1 MNSSLRPFFEPTGVA
16 IIGAS
21 TKPNKL
27 SYGILENLVK
37 CGFQG
42 GIYPVNPKGGEILG
56 VPVYPHVKDVPDP
69 VDLAMIVL
77 PVEMTLTTLQECAD
91 RGIRNAVII
100 TSGFKEVGG
109 AGAALE
115 SQVLSFAREHGLRII
130 GPNCVGVMNM
140 FNGLNATFIKGLPEK
155 GPIAFISQ
163 SGAIFG
169 GVVDLFIESK
179 IGFSRFAS
187 LGNEMDV
194 SEAEMIEYFG
204 EDPQVGVIAVYLEG
218 AQNGARFMEAAR
230 KISKQKPVVLLKAGK
245 NNAGARA
252 VSSHT
257 GSLAGEYTAYQAVFE
272 QTGVIEVQTLAELIN
287 TAWALGVQPLPEGN
301 KVGIATNA
309 GGAAA
314 LLSDDLVVN
323 GYELAHISPEIQ
335 IELRKKLNPSAQV
348 ANPVDMLGQAEPQDY
363 AWSLSQMIRE
373 PAVDV
378 LVPILVPQALVDTL
392 GVAKAWIDA
401 AQQSQKTMLT
411 CLVGER
417 STGESEALLNS
428 AKVPVFRYPD
438 QIGPILGAMRKF
450 AHFRSRA
457 EFVPVR
463 VEGIQQERAKAVL
476 AEASDKIALGE
487 FETRQLLEAYGI
499 ANVPGGLAK
508 DVSEAIQIAEL
519 IGYPVVIKISAEG
532 LVHKSEAGGIKLNL
546 RNAEELRVAY
556 REMIS
561 HITQQFPEAQ
571 IIGVMVEK
579 MAPKGQ
585 EVIIGMRRDATFGP
599 MLMFGMGG
607 VLVEQI
613 KDISFKVAP
622 LSGEDIDDML
632 ASTIAG
638 KLLAG
643 YRGAAKGDIAAVKDV
658 IARLSQLGL
667 DFPEIAEVEINP
679 LIVYSEGQG
688 ALALDSRAI
697 LKY

>member
-1 MNSSLRPFFEPTGVA
+1 MDSSLRAFFEPKGVA

-42 GIYPVNPKGGEILG
+42 RIYPVNPKGGEILG
-56 VPVYPHVKDVPDP
+56 VPVYINVASVPDP
-69 VDLAMIVL
+69 VDLAIIVL

-91 RGIRNAVII
+91 RGIKNAVII

-115 SQVLSFAREHGLRII
+115 SQVLSFAREHGMRII

-140 FNGLNATFIKGLPEK
+140 NTGLNATFIKGMPEK

-169 GVVDLFIESK
+169 GVVDLIIESK
-179 IGFSRFAS
+179 IGFCRFAS
-187 LGNEMDV
+187 MGNEMDV

-204 EDPQVGVIAVYLEG
+204 EDPEVGVIAVYLEG
-218 AQNGARFMEAAR
+218 AQNGPRFMDAAR
-230 KISKQKPVVLLKAGK
+230 KISKKKPIVLLKAGK
-245 NNAGARA
+245 SNAGAQA

-257 GSLAGEYTAYQAVFE
+257 GSLAGEYAAYQAVFE
-272 QTGVIEVQTLAELIN
+272 QSGVIEVQTLDSLIN
-287 TAWALGVQPLPEGN
+287 TAWALGVQPLPRGDS
-301 KVGIATNA
+301 VAIATNA

-314 LLSDDLVVN
+314 LLADELAKN
-323 GYELAHISPEIQ
+323 GYRLARISPEIQ
-335 IELRKKLNPSAQV
+335 AELRTKLNPSAQV

-363 AWSLSQMIRE
+363 AWSLANLIKE

-378 LVPILVPQALVDTL
+378 LVPILVPQALVDTM
-392 GVAKAWIDA
+392 GVAKAWVEA
-401 AQQSQKTMLT
+401 AQQTNKTMLT

-417 STGESEALLNS
+417 SIREANAFLNAS
-428 AKVPVFRYPD
+428 GVPVFRFPE
-438 QIGPILGAMRKF
+438 QIGPVLAAMRKF
-450 AHFRSRA
+450 VSFRDSPA
-457 EFVPVR
+457 FSPVKVAGVR
-463 VEGIQQERAKAVL
+463 TERATAVL
-476 AEASDKIALGE
+476 DNAVSKTALGE

-508 DVSEAIQIAEL
+508 NETEAKQIAEQ
-519 IGYPVVIKISAEG
+519 IGYPVVIKIAAEG
-532 LVHKSEAGGIKLNL
+532 LLHKSEAGGIRLNL
-546 RNAEELRVAY
+546 RNANELRVAY
-556 REMIS
+556 NEMLA
-561 HITQQFPEAQ
+561 HITQNYPEVH
-571 IIGVMVEK
+571 ILGVMVEK

-585 EVIIGMRRDATFGP
+585 EVIVGMRRDATFGP

-613 KDISFKVAP
+613 KDIRFKVAP
-622 LSGEDIDDML
+622 LSEEDIDDMI
-632 ASTIAG
+632 AGTIAG

-643 YRGAAKGDIAAVKDV
+643 YRGASKGDIAAVKDV
-658 IARLSQLGL
+658 IARLSQLAL
-667 DFPEIAEVEINP
+667 DFPAIAEVEINP
-679 LIVYSEGQG
+679 LIVYPQGQG
-688 ALALDSRAI
+688 TLALDTRAI
-697 LKY
+697 LKR

>member
-1 MNSSLRPFFEPTGVA
+1 
-16 IIGAS
+16 
-21 TKPNKL
+21 
-27 SYGILENLVK
+27 
-37 CGFQG
+37 
-42 GIYPVNPKGGEILG
+42 
-56 VPVYPHVKDVPDP
+56 
-69 VDLAMIVL
+69 
-77 PVEMTLTTLQECAD
+77 
-91 RGIRNAVII
+91 
-100 TSGFKEVGG
+100 
-109 AGAALE
+109 
-115 SQVLSFAREHGLRII
+115 
-130 GPNCVGVMNM
+130 
-140 FNGLNATFIKGLPEK
+140 
-155 GPIAFISQ
+155 
-163 SGAIFG
+163 
-169 GVVDLFIESK
+169 VVDLIIDSK

-194 SEAEMIEYFG
+194 SEAEMIEFFG

-218 AQNGARFMEAAR
+218 AQNGQRFMEAAR
-230 KISKQKPVVLLKAGK
+230 KISKQKPIVLLKAGK

-287 TAWALGVQPLPEGN
+287 TAWALGVQPFPAGN

-314 LLSDDLVVN
+314 LVADDLAEN

-335 IELRKKLNPSAQV
+335 AELRKQLNPSAQV

-363 AWSLSQMIRE
+363 AWSLSQMIQE
-373 PAVDV
+373 PGVDV

-401 AQQSQKTMLT
+401 AQQTQKTMLT

-417 STGESEALLNS
+417 STREAEALLNS
-428 AKVPVFRYPD
+428 TKVPVFRYPD

-450 AHFRSRA
+450 AHYRTRPDFA
-457 EFVPVR
+457 PVR
-463 VEGIQQERAKAVL
+463 VEGIQPERAQAIL
-476 AEASDKIALGE
+476 EAASDKFALGE

-508 DVSEAIQIAEL
+508 YEAEAIRIAEQ

-532 LVHKSEAGGIKLNL
+532 LLHKSEAGGIRLNL
-546 RNAEELRVAY
+546 RNAEDLRIAY
-556 REMIS
+556 NEMIS
-561 HITQQFPEAQ
+561 HISQNYPEARVL
-571 IIGVMVEK
+571 GVMVEK

-585 EVIIGMRRDATFGP
+585 EVIVGMRRDATFGP

-607 VLVEQI
+607 VLVEQV
-613 KDISFKVAP
+613 KDICFKVAP
-622 LSGEDIDDML
+622 LSEEDIDDML

-638 KLLAG
+638 KLLEG
-643 YRGAAKGDIAAVKDV
+643 YRGAAKGDIPAVKDV
-658 IARLSQLGL
+658 IARLSQLAL

-679 LIVYSEGQG
+679 LIVYPEGEG
-688 ALALDSRAI
+688 TLALDSRAI
-697 LKY
+697 IKR

>member
-1 MNSSLRPFFEPTGVA
+1 
-16 IIGAS
+16 
-21 TKPNKL
+21 
-27 SYGILENLVK
+27 
-37 CGFQG
+37 
-42 GIYPVNPKGGEILG
+42 
-56 VPVYPHVKDVPDP
+56 
-69 VDLAMIVL
+69 
-77 PVEMTLTTLQECAD
+77 
-91 RGIRNAVII
+91 
-100 TSGFKEVGG
+100 
-109 AGAALE
+109 
-115 SQVLSFAREHGLRII
+115 
-130 GPNCVGVMNM
+130 
-140 FNGLNATFIKGLPEK
+140 
-155 GPIAFISQ
+155 
-163 SGAIFG
+163 
-169 GVVDLFIESK
+169 
-179 IGFSRFAS
+179 
-187 LGNEMDV
+187 
-194 SEAEMIEYFG
+194 
-204 EDPQVGVIAVYLEG
+204 
-218 AQNGARFMEAAR
+218 
-230 KISKQKPVVLLKAGK
+230 
-245 NNAGARA
+245 
-252 VSSHT
+252 
-257 GSLAGEYTAYQAVFE
+257 
-272 QTGVIEVQTLAELIN
+272 
-287 TAWALGVQPLPEGN
+287 
-301 KVGIATNA
+301 
-309 GGAAA
+309 
-314 LLSDDLVVN
+314 
-323 GYELAHISPEIQ
+323 
-335 IELRKKLNPSAQV
+335 
-348 ANPVDMLGQAEPQDY
+348 
-363 AWSLSQMIRE
+363 MIRE

-401 AQQSQKTMLT
+401 AQQTQKTMLT

-417 STGESEALLNS
+417 STGESEALLNG

-463 VEGIQQERAKAVL
+463 VEGIQPERAKAVL

-532 LVHKSEAGGIKLNL
+532 LLHKSEAGGIKLNL
-546 RNAEELRVAY
+546 RNAEELRIAY

-585 EVIIGMRRDATFGP
+585 EVIVGMRRDATFGP

-679 LIVYSEGQG
+679 LIVYPEGQG

>member
-1 MNSSLRPFFEPTGVA
+1 MNSSLRPFFEPNGVA

-37 CGFQG
+37 GGFQG
-42 GIYPVNPKGGEILG
+42 GIYPVNPKGGQILG
-56 VPVYPHVKDVPDP
+56 VTVYANVAAIPDP
-69 VDLAMIVL
+69 VDLAIIVL

-91 RGIRNAVII
+91 RGIKNAVII

-115 SQVLSFAREHGLRII
+115 SQVLSFAREHGMRVI

-140 FNGLNATFIKGLPEK
+140 KTGMNATFIKGMPVK

-169 GVVDLFIESK
+169 GVVDLIIESK

-187 LGNEMDV
+187 MGNEMDV

-204 EDPQVGVIAVYLEG
+204 EDPEVGVIAVYLEG
-218 AQNGARFMEAAR
+218 AQNGPRFMEAAR
-230 KISKQKPVVLLKAGK
+230 KISKKKPIVLLKAGK
-245 NNAGARA
+245 SNAGAQA

-257 GSLAGEYTAYQAVFE
+257 GSLAGEYAAYQAVFE
-272 QTGVIEVQTLAELIN
+272 QTGVIEVQTLDALIN
-287 TAWALGVQPLPEGN
+287 TAWALGVQPLPAGN
-301 KVGIATNA
+301 NVAIATNA

-314 LLSDDLVVN
+314 LLADELAKN
-323 GYELAHISPEIQ
+323 GYTLARISSDIQ
-335 IELRKKLNPSAQV
+335 AELRTKLNPSAQV

-363 AWSLSQMIRE
+363 AWSLTNLIKESG
-373 PAVDV
+373 VDV
-378 LVPILVPQALVDTL
+378 LVPILVPQALVDTM
-392 GVAKAWIDA
+392 GVAKAWVEA
-401 AQQSQKTMLT
+401 AQQTDKTMLT

-417 STGESEALLNS
+417 STREANAFLNAS
-428 AKVPVFRYPD
+428 GVAVFRFPE
-438 QIGPILGAMRKF
+438 QIGTVLGGMRKF
-450 AHFRSRA
+450 ASFRERPPFSPVKVEDVDA
-457 EFVPVR
+457 EMAEV
-463 VEGIQQERAKAVL
+463 VL
-476 AEASDKIALGE
+476 HQALGKVALGE
-487 FETRQLLEAYGI
+487 YETRQLLDAYGI
-499 ANVPGGLAK
+499 VNVPGGLAK
-508 DVSEAIQIAEL
+508 DETEAVQIAEQ
-519 IGYPVVIKISAEG
+519 IGYPVVIKIAAEG
-532 LVHKSEAGGIKLNL
+532 LLHKSEAGGIRLNL
-546 RNAEELRVAY
+546 RNADELRVAY
-556 REMIS
+556 REMLL
-561 HITQQFPEAQ
+561 HITQQFPEAR
-571 IIGVMVEK
+571 IIGVMLEK

-585 EVIIGMRRDATFGP
+585 EVIVGMRRDATFGP

-622 LSGEDIDDML
+622 LSEEDIDDML

-658 IARLSQLGL
+658 IARLSQLAL

-679 LIVYSEGQG
+679 LIVYPEGQG

-697 LKY
+697 LKR

>member
-1 MNSSLRPFFEPTGVA
+1 MYSSLRPFFEPNGIA

-37 CGFQG
+37 GGFQG

-56 VPVYPHVKDVPDP
+56 VPVYVHIKDVPDP
-69 VDLAMIVL
+69 VDLAIIVL

-91 RGIRNAVII
+91 RGIRNVVII
-100 TSGFKEVGG
+100 TSGFKEVGN

-115 SQVLSFAREHGLRII
+115 SQVLSFAREHGIRII

-140 FNGLNATFIKGLPEK
+140 KTGMNATFIKGMPEK

-169 GVVDLFIESK
+169 GVVDLIIESK
-179 IGFSRFAS
+179 VGFSRFAS
-187 LGNEMDV
+187 MGNEMDV

-204 EDPQVGVIAVYLEG
+204 EDPEVGVIAVYLEG
-218 AQNGARFMEAAR
+218 AQNGPRFMEAAR
-230 KISKQKPVVLLKAGK
+230 KISKKKPIVLLKAGK
-245 NNAGARA
+245 SNAGAQA

-272 QTGVIEVQTLAELIN
+272 QTGVIEVQTLDALIN
-287 TAWALGVQPLPEGN
+287 TAWALGVQPLPTGN
-301 KVGIATNA
+301 NVAIATNA

-314 LLSDDLVVN
+314 LLADELAKN
-323 GYELAHISPEIQ
+323 GYTLARISPEIQ
-335 IELRKKLNPSAQV
+335 AELRTKLNPSAQV

-363 AWSLSQMIRE
+363 AWSLANLIKE

-378 LVPILVPQALVDTL
+378 LVPILVPQALVDTM
-392 GVAKAWIDA
+392 GVAKAWVEA
-401 AQQSQKTMLT
+401 AQQTEKTMLT

-417 STGESEALLNS
+417 STREANAFLNAS
-428 AKVPVFRYPD
+428 GVPVFRFPE
-438 QIGPILGAMRKF
+438 QIGTVLGGMRKF
-450 AHFRSRA
+450 ASFRERPPFTPVKVEDVDA
-457 EFVPVR
+457 ETAEV
-463 VEGIQQERAKAVL
+463 VL
-476 AEASDKIALGE
+476 HQALGKVALGE

-508 DVSEAIQIAEL
+508 EEAEAIQIAEQ
-519 IGYPVVIKISAEG
+519 IGYPVVIKIAAEG
-532 LVHKSEAGGIKLNL
+532 LLHKSEAGGIRLNL

-556 REMIS
+556 KNMIC
-561 HITQQFPEAQ
+561 HISQNYPQAHVL
-571 IIGVMVEK
+571 GVMVEK
-579 MAPKGQ
+579 MALKGQ
-585 EVIIGMRRDATFGP
+585 EVIVGMRRDATFGP

-658 IARLSQLGL
+658 IARLSQLAL

-679 LIVYSEGQG
+679 LIVYLEGQG

-697 LKY
+697 IKR